1 MLPIV
6 PVRMGG
12 NVVSLVGDTVTSIV
26 SHPSSATAT
35 LTISGKQVFGDDT
48 QAWLKGGGSPSNY
61 EVEATLNSGTVSGT
75 FGSWLNLGS
84 PQSWSLTESTIGTK
98 LGSVTLQIRPAGG
111 GAVLATATFSFHAE
125 VD

>member
-12 NVVSLVGDTVTSIV
+12 NVVSLVGDTVTSVV

-35 LTISGKQVFGDDT
+35 LTISGKQVFGDNT
-48 QAWLKGGGSPSNY
+48 QTWLKGGGTPSNY
-61 EVEATLNSGTVSGT
+61 EVVATLNSGTVSGT
-75 FGSWLNLGS
+75 FGSGLNLGS
-84 PQSWSLTESTIGTK
+84 PQSWNLTESTIGTK
-98 LGSVTLQIRPAGG
+98 FGSITLQIRPAGG
-111 GAVLATATFSFHAE
+111 GTVLTAATFSFQAE

>member
-12 NVVSLVGDTVTSIV
+12 SAVSLVGDTVTSIV

-48 QAWLKGGGSPSNY
+48 QTWLKGGGNY

-84 PQSWSLTESTIGTK
+84 PQSWSLTESSIGTK

-111 GAVLATATFSFHAE
+111 GTVLATATFSFHAE